1 MQIGCSRLCDH
12 TCLPPG
18 FCAIVLLSLGVER
31 LTQEM
36 PGQVMLVAWLHSG
49 IVCIWPLGCNEPCC
63 KPRLVQLVATLL
75 GAMAVL
81 GENVGAVT
89 ASRASKLSWC
99 QLCVCQLLCQA
110 VAQVPLWVP
119 VVCKITRCRFWN
131 PVMANT
137 HKHIERESRERG
149 RESAQAINTLQ
160 QQCLFFCFCLCG
172 WCSGALHGATC

>member
-1 MQIGCSRLCDH
+1 M
-12 TCLPPG
+12 
-18 FCAIVLLSLGVER
+18 ER

-119 VVCKITRCRFWN
+119 VVCKITRCCFWN

-160 QQCLFFCFCLCG
+160 QQCLFFFVFVFVG
-172 WCSGALHGATC
+172 GAVVHFMEPLAKQWLVRSQTMKKNQRNHLL